1 MRIPFLLVVVI
12 GAVVAASSPARADDR
27 YVLEELQNANS
38 GKCADILWDS
48 AENGDP
54 AVQFTCGDA
63 TQFEIV
69 GGSDGGWELHI
80 DWHGTLCLEVAD
92 YSTDNFATI
101 QQHDCN
107 GGPHQQWVA
116 VPSGYSG
123 TSARARWLGT
133 SVMLRNVWSGKC
145 LEVSNYSTENLA
157 YLTQYDC
164 SRGPNQLWF
173 FVPHEY

>member
-1 MRIPFLLVVVI
+1 LLLVVVI
-12 GAVVAASSPARADDR
+12 GVLGAAASPAWADPR

-54 AVQFTCGDA
+54 AVQYTCGEA
-63 TQFEIV
+63 TQFEIMS
-69 GGSDGGWELHI
+69 GSDDGAWELHI
-80 DWHGTLCLEVAD
+80 GWHSTLCLEVAD
-92 YSTDNFATI
+92 YSTDNFAAI

-107 GGPHQQWVA
+107 GGPHQEWVV
-116 VPSGYSG
+116 VPSGYRG
-123 TSARARWLGT
+123 TGAIARWLGT

-145 LEVSNYSTENLA
+145 LEVYQYSTENLA

-164 SRGPNQLWF
+164 YRGLNQLWF
-173 FVPHEY
+173 FVPHQY